1 MIYFRNLL
9 SFFFFFT
16 IPLNANPLLEGYWD
30 AIQKSKET
38 FELEDDSPKRFRFG
52 FTNQSPSFIHKETF
66 NHEVFWFCQ
75 KYIEKY
81 HSNYPYPRLKEDIR
95 SHLSDLY
102 GDLSQNFLSGKT
114 SFTCFSGW
122 KNGSSLLKIHFFLN
136 ENEFFPYRYDHFNQS
151 GQLYLTEE
159 EETKNGKKDS
169 FTYYASN
176 GCPKEITKD
185 KNDFGGIDEWWYYQ
199 NCKLVRIEYD
209 ANENGFKE
217 RICYYENN
225 KETYCEGVGEKEE
238 REAVS
243 LEALEKYKE
252 ALKFYRKS
260 LLEYKKEVPNGT
272 LRTCSLLRKIANI
285 EYNEREFN
293 SFTKTLD
300 EFFSY
305 RVCESDSLDVL
316 LYKSYYYLY
325 VLNDYVSA
333 KESYKKTAEIYRK
346 VHGEISPEISL
357 NLAYAYLMSKEPKAC
372 LTSLE
377 KLNSRRLM
385 PYPRFFLFYYRGSCE
400 LSLGNFDEAYT
411 NLKRAQIL
419 GGEKVFL
426 PIVYYKLARASY
438 ATKREGEGK
447 LWLDQALYL
456 DLDLFQKLEGDPLF
470 LNFLESPSGKTY
482 RSKYY
487 LNKVR
492 KP

>member
-1 MIYFRNLL
+1 LIFFRSL
-9 SFFFFFT
+9 SFFILFLS
-16 IPLNANPLLEGYWD
+16 IPLEASSLLEDYWET
-30 AIQKSKET
+30 IQKTKAK

-52 FTNQSPSFIHKETF
+52 FSNHSPSVLHKESL

-75 KYIEKY
+75 NYIQKY
-81 HSNYPYPRLKEDIR
+81 HSNFPYPRFKEEIR
-95 SHLSDLY
+95 SHLNDLY
-102 GDLSQNFLSGKT
+102 GDISQNFLSGKT
-114 SFTCFSGW
+114 SFTCYSGW

-136 ENEFFPYRYDHFNQS
+136 EETFFPFRYDHYNQN

-159 EETKNGKKDS
+159 DETKNGKKDS
-169 FTYYASN
+169 FTYYSSA

-185 KNDFGGIDEWWYYQ
+185 KNDFGAIDEWWYFQ
-199 NCKLVRIEYD
+199 NCKLIRIEYD

-238 REAVS
+238 REAIL
-243 LEALEKYKE
+243 LESQEKYKE
-252 ALKFYRKS
+252 ALKVYRKS
-260 LLEYKKEVPNGT
+260 LAEYKKEVPIGT
-272 LRTCSLLRKIANI
+272 LRTCSLLKKIANI
-285 EYNEREFN
+285 EYNEKEFN

-333 KESYKKTAEIYRK
+333 KESYRKTAEIYRK

-357 NLAYAYLMSKEPKAC
+357 NLAYAYLMVKEPRAC

-377 KLNSRRLM
+377 KLNPRRLM
-385 PYPRFFLFYYRGSCE
+385 PYPRFFLYYYRGSCE
-400 LSLGNFDEAYT
+400 LSLGLFEESYV

-438 ATKREGEGK
+438 ATKRESEGK
-447 LWLDQALYL
+447 LWAEQALFL
-456 DLDLFQKLEGDPLF
+456 DLELFQKIESDPIF
-470 LNFLESPSGKTY
+470 VNFLESTSGKSY
-482 RSKYY
+482 KRKYY
-487 LNKVR
+487 LNKVQ

>member
-1 MIYFRNLL
+1 MIFFRFICILIFL
-9 SFFFFFT
+9 TS
-16 IPLNANPLLEGYWD
+16 IPLAAGSILEEYWE
-30 AIQKSKET
+30 AIQKSKDKY
-38 FELEDDSPKRFRFG
+38 ELDDFSPKRFRFG
-52 FTNQSPSFIHKETF
+52 FDSNAPTTIYKDSL

-75 KYIEKY
+75 KYLAKY
-81 HSNYPYPRLKEDIR
+81 HTNFPYPRLKEDIR
-95 SHLSDLY
+95 SHLTDLY

-122 KNGSSLLKIHFFLN
+122 KNGSALLKIHFFLN
-136 ENEFFPYRYDHFNQS
+136 DNEFFPFRYDHYNQN
-151 GQLYLTEE
+151 GILYLTEE
-159 EETKNGKKDS
+159 DETKNGKKDS
-169 FTYYASN
+169 FTYYANS

-185 KNDFGGIDEWWYYQ
+185 KNDFGGIDEWWYFQ
-199 NCKLVRIEYD
+199 NCKLTRIEYD

-217 RICYYENN
+217 RVCYYENN
-225 KETYCEGVGEKEE
+225 KETYCEGLGEKEE
-238 REAVS
+238 REAIQ
-243 LEALEKYKE
+243 LEAKENWKE

-260 LLEYKKEVPNGT
+260 LVEYKKEVPNGT
-272 LRTCSLLRKIANI
+272 LRTCSLLKKIANI
-285 EYNEREFN
+285 EYNEREFS

-325 VLNDYVSA
+325 VLNDYQSA
-333 KESYKKTAEIYRK
+333 NESYKKTAEIYRK

-357 NLAYAYLMSKEPKAC
+357 NLAYAYLMVKEPKAC
-372 LTSLE
+372 LASME
-377 KLNSRRLM
+377 KLNARRLM

-400 LSLGNFDEAYT
+400 LSLGNFEESYS

-438 ATKREGEGK
+438 ATKRDNEGK
-447 LWLDQALYL
+447 LWADQALFI
-456 DLDLFQKLEGDPLF
+456 DVELFSKMESDPIF
-470 LNFLESPSGKTY
+470 SGFLETQSGKTY
-482 RSKYY
+482 KRKYY
-487 LNKVR
+487 LNKVQ